1 MSDGALDRAVVR
13 SDQLRTALLGGALVV
28 LFVGHTI
35 AALITPDAMPPV
47 VRDHLFAIGVMIA
60 IAAAWEG
67 LVYALLRRAIRS
79 VRAIPPAARYANAF
93 VEISIVSGSIVVLA
107 GDLDGTVLLH
117 GPPPYAYFLLILLS
131 TLHLDARVCVWTG
144 AVAAGEYGALA
155 AHYAGG
161 HAVLDPLLTNPAVH
175 VGKAALIALA
185 GLLAAFVASQL
196 RRRFVDALRTIA
208 VFGQHVS
215 PAVAERLLAERAH
228 AAELRRVCVMFL
240 DVRGFTAYA
249 SGRPPAEV
257 MAHLNAL
264 FGPMIETVNR
274 HHGIINKF
282 LGDGFMAV
290 FGAPLEDARACA
302 HAVDASLEIVCALDA
317 AVASGAIAP
326 TKIGIGLHAGD
337 AMTGDVGSPLRK
349 EYTVIGDAVNLA
361 SRIEGLTKQADARV
375 LASAAV
381 WRELAAPTGE
391 SLGPMSVKGV
401 SEPIEV
407 YKLA

>member
-1 MSDGALDRAVVR
+1 MSDGALERGVLR
-13 SDQLRTALLGGALVV
+13 SDLLRTALLGGALVV
-28 LFVGHTI
+28 MFAGNLI
-35 AALITPDAMPPV
+35 AAAISPDAMPPI
-47 VRDHLFAIGVMIA
+47 VRAHLPAIGLLIGF
-60 IAAAWEG
+60 AAAQQAAA
-67 LVYALLRRAIRS
+67 YAYLRRAIRRDRPIAPALRYLNSLLEVS
-79 VRAIPPAARYANAF
+79 VVSVAIA
-93 VEISIVSGSIVVLA
+93 VL
-107 GDLDGTVLLH
+107 GQDVDGLVLLN
-117 GPPPYAYFLLILLS
+117 GPPTLVFFLLILLS

-144 AVAAGEYGALA
+144 AVAAIEYGALA

-161 HAVLDPLLTNPAVH
+161 AHALDPLLVNPMVH

-185 GLLAAFVASQL
+185 GLLAAFVAQQL
-196 RRRFVDALRTIA
+196 RRRFTDALRVVA

-215 PAVAERLLAERAH
+215 PAVADRLLAERAH
-228 AAELRRVCVMFL
+228 GAELRRVCVMFL

-290 FGAPLEDARACA
+290 FGAPLADERACA
-302 HAVDASLEIVCALDA
+302 HAVAAALDLVGA
-317 AVASGAIAP
+317 HERAIEAGAIAP
-326 TKIGIGLHAGD
+326 TQIGIGLHVGD
-337 AMTGDVGSPLRK
+337 AMTGDVGSTLRK

-361 SRIEGLTKQADARV
+361 SRIEGLTKQAGARV

-381 WRELAAPTGE
+381 WRELDPPAGQ